1 MNIDMYEEEIKNKLF
16 SISYAT
22 LKNDFLSFNIYASWL
37 SKYISS
43 SNSSR
48 LRYRRF
54 LQLIGISPNLLNN
67 LCDNKKFKQLCKSN
81 ENITKII
88 QITKNILKEEF
99 KKREL
104 KKTEFLLELKDDEN
118 IEIEISSKTL
128 TRFFNYKSYTEFSL
142 RTFLIIMEG
151 MKMDYNYFFNKIVE
165 VMNNE
170 INN

>member
-1 MNIDMYEEEIKNKLF
+1 M
-16 SISYAT
+16 
-22 LKNDFLSFNIYASWL
+22 
-37 SKYISS
+37 
-43 SNSSR
+43 
-48 LRYRRF
+48 
-54 LQLIGISPNLLNN
+54 
-67 LCDNKKFKQLCKSN
+67 
-81 ENITKII
+81 KII

>member
-1 MNIDMYEEEIKNKLF
+1 MNKDMYKEEIKNKLF
-16 SISYAT
+16 SISYAS

-81 ENITKII
+81 EN
-88 QITKNILKEEF
+88 
-99 KKREL
+99 
-104 KKTEFLLELKDDEN
+104 
-118 IEIEISSKTL
+118 
-128 TRFFNYKSYTEFSL
+128 YT
-142 RTFLIIMEG
+142 
-151 MKMDYNYFFNKIVE
+151 
-165 VMNNE
+165 NN
-170 INN
+170 